1 MLLCVCLVIEHSGR
15 QIVAGKKKV
24 AHEAQQG
31 VSLHSDHI
39 LTSTVILLPHKTT
52 AI

>member
-1 MLLCVCLVIEHSGR
+1 MLQCVCLVIEHSGR
-15 QIVAGKKKV
+15 QIVAGKKE

-39 LTSTVILLPHKTT
+39 LTSTVIYYRSKPQKY
-52 AI
+52 